1 MTYKKKGLIFKALR
15 FYRRYGLRNFMRHLF
30 RKAFKVEADYPK
42 WLTGHLPDEEE
53 LTKQRET
60 TFALNPVISIVVP
73 LFMTSEIH
81 LSEMI
86 ESVLAQTYGN
96 FELCLAD
103 GSGEDSRILDLLGAY
118 EKKDGR
124 IKVCILDSNLGISG
138 NTNEAL
144 RMATGEF
151 IAFLDHDDFLPP
163 NALFEVISVVNG
175 HPDAE
180 VIYTDEDKVDMEG
193 KRYFSPHFKPDFN
206 IDLLRSANYISHFL
220 VVSKDI
226 AERVG
231 EFRRE
236 FDGAQDYD
244 FILRAV
250 EEAKHIYHVPKILY
264 HWRSHEESSAENPE
278 NKLYA
283 FEAGRRA
290 LDAHYARKRIPAV
303 VTSGISHGIY
313 HTHYNWDEKPLI
325 SIIIPNKDHIEDL
338 ANCIDSIENRSDYR
352 NFEFIIVENNSEKE
366 ETSAYYQKLQDVN
379 PRVNVVRYEGEFNY
393 SEINNSGVGFAN
405 GEYILFLNNDTE
417 IINTDCIT
425 ELLGYC
431 LREDVGAVGAKLYYP
446 DDTIQHAGV
455 IVGLGGVAG
464 HTFVGLPRYEY
475 GYFSRENCAQD
486 YSAVTAACM
495 MTKKSL
501 FMEVGGFSDDFR
513 IAFNDIDYCLK
524 VREKGKLVVY
534 NPYAE
539 LYHFES
545 KSRGQEDTPE
555 KVERF
560 NSEIDRFTRKWREF
574 LRKGDPY
581 YNVNLTLDRADFSL
595 KEHANIDKLG

>member
-15 FYRRYGLRNFMRHLF
+15 FYRRYGLRNFMRHLV
-30 RKAFKVEADYPK
+30 RRTLKVEQDYPK
-42 WLTGHLPDEEE
+42 WLAQHLPDEDALE
-53 LTKQRET
+53 KQRKT
-60 TFALNPVISIVVP
+60 AFALNPLVSIVVP
-73 LFMTSEIH
+73 LYRTSEVH
-81 LSEMI
+81 LREMV
-86 ESVLAQTYGN
+86 ESVLAQTYGH

-103 GSGEDSRILDLLGAY
+103 GSGGESQIRGLLEDY

-124 IKVCILDSNLGISG
+124 IRVKVLADNLGISG
-138 NTNEAL
+138 NTNEAV
-144 RMATGEF
+144 RMATGDF
-151 IAFLDHDDFLPP
+151 VAFLDHDDFLPP
-163 NALFEVISVVNG
+163 HALFEVVSLVNG

-180 VIYTDEDKVDMEG
+180 VIYSDEDKVDMEG
-193 KRYFSPHFKPDFN
+193 KRHFSPHFKPDFN
-206 IDLLRSANYISHFL
+206 LDLLRSTNYISHFL
-220 VVSKDI
+220 VFRKDI
-226 AERVG
+226 VDRVG
-231 EFRRE
+231 EFRRD

-250 EEAKHIYHVPKILY
+250 EEARHIHHIPRVLY
-264 HWRSHEESSAENPE
+264 HWRSHEASSADNPE

-283 FEAGRRA
+283 FEAGKRA
-290 LDAHYARKRIPAV
+290 LDAHYARQGIPATV
-303 VTSGISHGIY
+303 SDGVSHGIY
-313 HTHYNWDEKPLI
+313 HAHYDWGEEPLI
-325 SIIIPNKDHIEDL
+325 SIVVPNKDHIDDL
-338 ANCIDSIENRSDYR
+338 ANCIDAIEKRSTYR
-352 NFEFIIVENNSEKE
+352 NFEWVIVENNSEKE
-366 ETSAYYQKLQDVN
+366 ETFEYYRKLEGAN
-379 PRVNVVRYEGEFNY
+379 PRVQVVRYEGEFNY
-393 SEINNSGVGFAN
+393 SAINNYGVGFTK

-417 IINTDCIT
+417 IINADCLS

-431 LREDVGAVGAKLYYP
+431 LREDVGIVGAKLYYP

-455 IVGLGGVAG
+455 VVGMGGVAG

-495 MTKKSL
+495 MTKKTL
-501 FMEVGGFSDDFR
+501 FQAVGGFSDDFR

-560 NSEIDRFTRKWREF
+560 NSEIDRFTKKWKEF

-595 KEHANIDKLG
+595 KKHIRTQTS